1 MHWNDFKNVF
11 YIYASFYSLL
21 NTLTDLLLFHRF
33 WLAYRLER
41 LVENSC
47 YVKTHHL
54 AMTSFQA
61 DVRKLAPAR
70 KQTNLEHEPHGK
82 KS

>member
-21 NTLTDLLLFHRF
+21 NTLTDLFLFHRF

-47 YVKTHHL
+47 YVKTHL
-54 AMTSFQA
+54 AMTSFPA
-61 DVRKLAPAR
+61 DVRKLAPR
-70 KQTNLEHEPHGK
+70 KQTNLGHELHGK